1 MRYHTLPQI
10 EERFRTEAAPFL
22 KPFALPVPGEDT
34 LQLNGVLYSPP
45 RKDYFF
51 PAQHPKERIILHFT
65 AGNVRSDMMSLT
77 QASRHVSVAF
87 VIGRDGTIYQLFPSS
102 GWSGHIGA
110 GVGNQGTGN
119 AQDKSSVGIEI
130 SNYGYLVP
138 QGSTLETIYSRVKN
152 PQTGAIGPVDPYC
165 TLDDKDAFQE
175 ISTPFRGQTIYAAF
189 TPQQVESTI
198 ILLRYLTAKFNIPR
212 QFLPENKRYLT
223 TNDVLQFKGIV
234 SHVNYRSAGKW
245 DLGPA
250 FDWNTLISGVQA
262 PTFTQKLTLSRGIPE
277 LTSEAQINAQFP
289 VSRGIEDE
297 ETDENNDDYNPH
309 QFDELPLQ
317 Q

>member
-10 EERFRTEAAPFL
+10 EERFKTEAANFL
-22 KPFALPVPGEDT
+22 KSFSLPVSGEPS
-34 LQLNGVLYSPP
+34 LMLNGTLYTPP

-51 PAQHPKERIILHFT
+51 PTQHPKERIVLHFT

-87 VIGRDGTIYQLFPSS
+87 VIGRDGTIYQLFPSAA
-102 GWSGHIGA
+102 WSGHIGA

-119 AQDKSSVGIEI
+119 SQDKSSVGIEI

-138 QGSTLETIYSRVKN
+138 QGNTLETIYSRIKN
-152 PQTGAIGPVDPYC
+152 PQTGAIGAVDPYC
-165 TLDDKDAFQE
+165 SLDDKEAFQRTD
-175 ISTPFRGQTIYAAF
+175 TPFRGQTHYASC

-198 ILLRYLTAKFNIPR
+198 ILLRFLTAKYNIPR
-212 QFLPENKRYLT
+212 QFLPEEKRYIT

-245 DLGPA
+245 DIGPI
-250 FDWNTLISGVQA
+250 FDWNTLIAGVQA
-262 PTFTQKLTLSRGIPE
+262 PSFTRKLTLSRGIPA
-277 LTSEAQINAQFP
+277 LTSEKDINAQFP
-289 VSRGIEDE
+289 VSRGMEEE
-297 ETDENNDDYNPH
+297 ETDENNDNYNPH
-309 QFDELPLQ
+309 QFDKMPLQ
-317 Q
+317 